1 MALSSMK
8 GNGPGKKLHPQIQEK
23 IEYIAS
29 PIYRRRLIGLGQP
42 EETADKLI
50 ADRIKALKNTK
61 LAYNSMDLP
70 SSALALTDTQANN
83 NPIIKMR
90 NPDNP
95 KYASGSALAHEIGH
109 VTSSIHPV
117 SGWFSGFNYNP
128 VTDEGGFNYAKSKK
142 LFNDIIGSGD
152 ATSMSPKERLFFD
165 LQNKG
170 ANYVAPKGSR
180 IFEKTGGTTLNNYY
194 YNTNKNSAE
203 NWPLGTR
210 VDLSEQK
217 NQVVLAD
224 LKNNI
229 NPVLYKK
236 TLPSLNLMK
245 SPLYSQEFLS
255 QPRQIYIDQQG
266 IPDKSLNPSGDPFQ
280 PGFLSHTYS
289 AFENKADLD
298 AVRHLFKKYGYTQKF
313 GDDITPELFQKA
325 SKDNR
330 INSDEQFKRMRENFD
345 DKVIIDLNNRVAYE
359 NKSPLEAM
367 RNTDYLS

>member
-1 MALSSMK
+1 MALKVMQGS
-8 GNGPGKKLHPQIQEK
+8 GPSKNIHPQIQEK
-23 IEYIAS
+23 IDYIAS

-42 EETADKLI
+42 EDTVDKLI
-50 ADRIKALKNTK
+50 KDRINALKNTK
-61 LAYNSMDLP
+61 LVYNMNDFEG
-70 SSALALTDTQANN
+70 LALTDRQANY

-109 VTSSIHPV
+109 VTSGLHDV
-117 SGWFSGFNYNP
+117 SGWFSGLNYKP
-128 VTDEGGFNYAKSKK
+128 VMDEEGFNYAKSKK
-142 LFNDIIGSGD
+142 LFNDLLGSGD

-170 ANYVAPKGSR
+170 ANFVAPKGTR
-180 IFEKTGGTTLNNYY
+180 IYNMTDGTSLNDYY
-194 YNTNKNSAE
+194 YNKNKSFSK

-210 VDLSEQK
+210 ADLSEQK

-236 TLPSLNLMK
+236 TLPSLDLMK
-245 SPLYSQEFLS
+245 SPLYSKEFLS
-255 QPRQIYIDQQG
+255 EPRQVFIDQQG
-266 IPDKSLNPSGDPFQ
+266 IPDKSFNTTGNPFA
-280 PGFLSHTYS
+280 PGFMSHTYS

-313 GDDITPELFQKA
+313 GDDITPEIFKKA
-325 SKDNR
+325 LKDSR

-359 NKSPLEAM
+359 NKSPLKSMKA
-367 RNTDYLS
+367 TDYNA